1 MSHDTVE
8 VVTPRVSAPSSPTR
22 EWSRVTF
29 TGITPGNPPCVTFQ
43 MALTLKSGKPRHLAQ
58 TVRVTD
64 GTLLLRIAALE
75 PGTEIRV
82 CTETDWAAEGIP
94 TVLKDFCPV

>member
-8 VVTPRVSAPSSPTR
+8 VATPPVSAPPSR
-22 EWSRVTF
+22 KKEWARVIF
-29 TGITPGNPPCVTFQ
+29 TGMTPGSPACVTFQ
-43 MALTLKSGKPRHLAQ
+43 IVVTLKSGKQRHLSQ

-64 GTLLLRIAALE
+64 SNLLLRIAALA